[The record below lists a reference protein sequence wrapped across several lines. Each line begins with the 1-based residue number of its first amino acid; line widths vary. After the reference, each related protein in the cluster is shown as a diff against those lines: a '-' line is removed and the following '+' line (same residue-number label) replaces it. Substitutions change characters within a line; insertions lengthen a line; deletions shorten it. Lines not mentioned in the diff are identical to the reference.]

1 MVAVKFPFFLRQL
14 QLLEVMRP
22 WPLQVQAAEL
32 LPIFLLPSWEVPRR
46 LLVLALLQQQ

>member
-32 LPIFLLPSWEVPRR
+32 PVFLLPFWEVPRR